1 MGRDLSTRTDPTL
14 EVAFAGSMRSSAP
27 MRIRLFAYGTLQVGH
42 EAAHRLDIVAAEP
55 GTITGFRL
63 YDTGLGWP
71 MAAVG
76 TAHDR
81 VHGQLLTL
89 AGDDSSGPDVAAA
102 FARAD
107 EWEGYD
113 PDDPDGSP
121 YLRVEVE
128 AVTAAGDTVATHVY
142 VSSEERLRRHY
153 EGVALA
159 HLEQGVWA
167 PD

>member
-1 MGRDLSTRTDPTL
+1 
-14 EVAFAGSMRSSAP
+14 

-42 EAAHRLDIVAAEP
+42 EAAHRLDVVAAEP
-55 GTITGFRL
+55 ATITGFRL

-76 TAHDR
+76 ADHDR

-89 AGDDSSGPDVAAA
+89 AGDHASDADTAAA
-102 FARAD
+102 FAAAD

-121 YLRVEVE
+121 YERMVVE
-128 AVTAAGDTVATHVY
+128 AVTASGDRLATHVY
-142 VSSEERLRRHY
+142 VSSEEKLRRHY
-153 EGVALA
+153 EGATVTP
-159 HLEQGVWA
+159 LERGVWT
-167 PD
+167 PG